1 MPRGAVERTWKPAAS
16 STVIETNLDQH
27 ANRRRTGIIPAAL
40 RLGRKKDKSKN
51 SFVGSPIVLDNRV
64 GSRERNGVTST
75 WNTPHHTSIRASN
88 TLDYLVPKLLHYH
101 CKCAVGTPKPTLR
114 HQSSSPARFP
124 PSSQLPILNLTVL
137 FICTSQRQFL
147 IFKCCDDS
155 QSLVTSRRRRSA
167 FPGTGTLS
175 VRVAPKM
182 AQVYRERD
190 VRYTRERSRSESDD
204 EHRYKTVST
213 YKVGGSRGTTTRL
226 ERVERYDDDEDD
238 RRSRYSHSRSGRAGP
253 EVVEVDRRIEKTAYP
268 DRPRSTFD
276 DSLRGDGDRLRPV
289 EYEREVERDRDYYL
303 PERRSRGRVVE
314 ETRDVVEDTRDHY
327 WDRRP
332 QWNDHE
338 TDVRLEKRIVR
349 RDEDGDVEVKKKS
362 LDIDI
367 HKDKHHHHYDEP
379 REFKERDV
387 KIERRYIDERD
398 THDPEFERY
407 RREVEYYSAP
417 DPPQQPIVIR
427 QKMPEQKVIVHEAPP
442 PAPVIV
448 PRADPAFIVLRE
460 QNREPRR
467 DDDYYR
473 RQDDRRYERDSYD
486 EDYYIKRTVI
496 RRDRSSSSDHHK
508 KRHIA
513 EGALAGAG
521 VAALVGGR
529 GKDGEHHQHKGR
541 KVLAGAALGALG
553 TEVIR
558 RARSAYDDRHDE
570 YDSDDYDRH
579 RHRSKSRSRLA
590 TGLAINNKIEKEESH
605 RGRRRRRHSDDS
617 YSLSRSSSRRGR
629 SRSKSN
635 VAKAGAATAALA
647 GLVHHYRSKSRAEIA
662 AAGLTGAAA
671 TKLWERHQEKKNRE
685 RDAASD
691 DETYS
696 RSRSISR
703 SRSRSRSLGRHLHP
717 GDTTADTELG
727 LVRVP
732 DVEYGSEPLEP
743 YDSPSEEPR
752 RRRHKHR
759 HRSTSGS
766 DPEARKKRSRSK
778 LRDVAAAGLG
788 TAAAAI
794 GIKKYSDH
802 QKNKERSS
810 RSRERSVDPSRSRD
824 RSVRP
829 RNRRS
834 RDRERRRYE
843 EAAAAD
849 PYYPPYD
856 AEAPPPS
863 PPLASGGFPPA
874 TQGPPP
880 PPVGPGGF
888 TRHSN
893 QSMANL
899 NNPYPPYNP
908 QDYANL
914 PPPPPGPPPAAGYF
928 PPPGGPGHHPGPEN
942 VSQVPNIGVS
952 RAHPD
957 ASRSATTPKQ
967 DGVRFEDDRLP
978 TPSSSTSSSTETN
991 RTTPKVHFR
1000 PLSPKSSRTLQ
1011 RHREETNETPSHVT
1025 NDENAWRHNQDG
1037 KRSKDPYPG
1046 TRSSSEPASN
1056 RLALTHRVRRPRS
1069 VSPASSDDDDNV
1081 VDLPERFDSSG
1092 RPLDPRD
1099 RSSLRRSRP
1108 SYGEFEYQLQH
1119 PGDVSIRGAW
1129 AALPASGDP
1138 DVAQLVQT
1146 VGGLLQN
1153 HRGFLGA
1160 LGHLLQDGLGR

>member
-1 MPRGAVERTWKPAAS
+1 
-16 STVIETNLDQH
+16 
-27 ANRRRTGIIPAAL
+27 
-40 RLGRKKDKSKN
+40 
-51 SFVGSPIVLDNRV
+51 
-64 GSRERNGVTST
+64 
-75 WNTPHHTSIRASN
+75 
-88 TLDYLVPKLLHYH
+88 
-101 CKCAVGTPKPTLR
+101 
-114 HQSSSPARFP
+114 
-124 PSSQLPILNLTVL
+124 
-137 FICTSQRQFL
+137 
-147 IFKCCDDS
+147 
-155 QSLVTSRRRRSA
+155 
-167 FPGTGTLS
+167 
-175 VRVAPKM
+175 M
-182 AQVYRERD
+182 AQIYRERD
-190 VRYTRERSRSESDD
+190 VRYTRERSRSSSDD
-204 EHRYKTVST
+204 EHRYKTVSH
-213 YKVGGSRGTTTRL
+213 YKVGGPRGTTARL
-226 ERVERYDDDEDD
+226 ERVDRYDDDDD
-238 RRSRYSHSRSGRAGP
+238 RRSRYSHSHSHSHSHAGRAAP
-253 EVVEVDRRIEKTAYP
+253 EVVEVDRRIEKTVYP
-268 DRPRSTFD
+268 DRPRSAFD
-276 DSLRGDGDRLRPV
+276 DSFRGGGDSDRLRTV

-338 TDVRLEKRIVR
+338 TDVRLEKRVVR
-349 RDEDGDVEVKKKS
+349 QDSDGDVEVKKKS

-367 HKDKHHHHYDEP
+367 HRDKHHHHHHDEP
-379 REFKERDV
+379 REYKERDV

-398 THDPEFERY
+398 THDPEIERY

-417 DPPQQPIVIR
+417 NPPQQPIVIR
-427 QKMPEQKVIVHEAPP
+427 NKMPEQKVIVHEAPP
-442 PAPVIV
+442 PPPVII

-460 QNREPRR
+460 GNREPRR

-473 RQDDRRYERDSYD
+473 REDDRRYERDTYD

-508 KRHIA
+508 KRHMA

-529 GKDGEHHQHKGR
+529 GRDGEHHHQHKGR

-570 YDSDDYDRH
+570 YESDDYDRQ

-590 TGLAINNKIEKEESH
+590 TGLAIGAAALAVAGGLKYMQNNKIEKEESH

-629 SRSKSN
+629 TRSKSN

-671 TKLWERHQEKKNRE
+671 TKLWERHQDKKNRE
-685 RDAASD
+685 HHAASD
-691 DETYS
+691 DESYS
-696 RSRSISR
+696 KDRSISR
-703 SRSRSRSLGRHLHP
+703 SRSRSRSLGRQHHP
-717 GDTTADTELG
+717 GDTTADRELG

-732 DVEYGSEPLEP
+732 EVEYGNEPLEP

-802 QKNKERSS
+802 QKNKERGE
-810 RSRERSVDPSRSRD
+810 RSRERSVHLSRSRD
-824 RSVRP
+824 RSDRP
-829 RNRRS
+829 RDRRS

-843 EAAAAD
+843 EAAAGD
-849 PYYPPYD
+849 PYHPPYD
-856 AEAPPPS
+856 VEASPPS
-863 PPLASGGFPPA
+863 PPHASGGFPSA
-874 TQGPPP
+874 NQGPPP

-888 TRHSN
+888 THHSN
-893 QSMANL
+893 QSTANI
-899 NNPYPPYNP
+899 NAQYPSYNP

-914 PPPPPGPPPAAGYF
+914 PPPPPGPLPASGSYF

-952 RAHPD
+952 CAHPD
-957 ASRSATTPKQ
+957 ASRSATTKQ

-978 TPSSSTSSSTETN
+978 TSSSTSSSTEMN

-1000 PLSPKSSRTLQ
+1000 PLSPESSRTME
-1011 RHREETNETPSHVT
+1011 RHREKTNEIPSHVT
-1025 NDENAWRHNQDG
+1025 DDENNPRHPQDSR
-1037 KRSKDPYPG
+1037 RSKDPSPR
-1046 TRSSSEPASN
+1046 TRSSSESASN
-1056 RLALTHRVRRPRS
+1056 SLALTHRDRRLRG
-1069 VSPASSDDDDNV
+1069 VSPTSSDDGDGIVNIPD
-1081 VDLPERFDSSG
+1081 RFDSSG
-1092 RPLDPRD
+1092 RPLDSRD
-1099 RSSLRRSRP
+1099 RPSLRRSRS
-1108 SYGEFEYQLQH
+1108 SYGEFEYHPQH
-1119 PGDVSIRGAW
+1119 PGDLSLRGAR

-1138 DVAQLVQT
+1138 DMAQLVQT
-1146 VGGLLQN
+1146 IGGLLQN
-1153 HRGFLGA
+1153 QRGFLGT